1 MFENDPFADLYIEK
15 VMSKLVVICIDDEP
29 AILESLK
36 AELRRVLGDDCSI
49 ETVEGGAETIELLA
63 ELQRGECE
71 VALVLADYVLPDIKE
86 AELLE
91 QIHMRSPYTLKI
103 TLTGQTDRVA
113 LGNAIRPAKL
123 YHHIAQPW
131 NSEDLKF
138 TVVEAI
144 RNYLQDRKL
153 ESQNAK
159 LKETNQALEETV
171 KHLRQLEVEL
181 QQSEAKLN
189 VQLQTAY
196 DSEATLKQITEK
208 VRDSLDENQILQG
221 AVEAL
226 AQALKVGCCNAAL
239 FDLGQQTSTIRYEA
253 ATSIPPSQGRVSQ
266 MADFPEIYDQLL
278 QGLYF
283 QFCSLLPHPLRGQVS
298 MLVCPIS
305 DDKGVLGDLWLV
317 NQVGEGFDEREINLV
332 QHVATQCAI
341 ALRQALLFQKSQAQ
355 VAELERLSNLKD
367 DFLST
372 VSHEL
377 RSPLSNIKM
386 AIQMLELTLEKES
399 YSSTNENFDLP
410 IAKSTFNLL
419 TSNNRAR
426 YLQILKDECQR
437 EISLVNDLLDLA
449 RLDAGTESL
458 NPITIELKPWL
469 VRISQPYYERSI
481 AQQQQLEILVIE
493 ENLVLTT
500 DISYLERIVGE
511 LLNNACKYTP
521 AEGLIT
527 VEGTEDGR
535 GRVIRVTNSGVEISS
550 NERDRI
556 FDKFYRV
563 PKNDPWKHGGTGL
576 GLALVKRLTERI
588 DATIE
593 VESAN
598 NQTIFT
604 VRFA

>member
-1 MFENDPFADLYIEK
+1 MNR
-15 VMSKLVVICIDDEP
+15 LVVICIDDEP

-36 AELRRVLGDDCSI
+36 TELRQVLGDNCSI
-49 ETVEGGAETIELLA
+49 ETSEKGVEEIELLT
-63 ELQRGECE
+63 LQQSECE
-71 VALVLADYVLPDIKE
+71 MALVLADYIMLGVRGN
-86 AELLE
+86 ELLK
-91 QIHMRSPYTLKI
+91 QIQQRPLAGNSKRSPHTLKI
-103 TLTGQTDRVA
+103 ILTKQADMAA
-113 LGNAIRPAKL
+113 LGNAIHHAKL
-123 YHHIAQPW
+123 HRYIAEHW

-138 TVVEAI
+138 TVLEAI

-171 KHLRQLEVEL
+171 KHLQQLEVEL
-181 QQSEAKLN
+181 QQSEAKLS

-239 FDLGQQTSTIRYEA
+239 FDLGQQTSTIRYEF

-278 QGLYF
+278 QGWHF

-317 NQVGEGFDEREINLV
+317 NQVGEGFSERDINLV

-355 VAELERLSNLKD
+355 VAELERLGHLKD

-386 AIQMLELTLEKES
+386 AVQMLELTLEKEP
-399 YSSTNENFDLP
+399 YSSMHENLDLS
-410 IAKSTFNLL
+410 ASQSTFNAR
-419 TSNNRAR
+419 SFQNRAR

-449 RLDAGTESL
+449 RLDAGTEDL
-458 NPITIELKPWL
+458 NLITIDLKTWL
-469 VRISQPYYERSI
+469 AQISQPYYEQAI
-481 AQQQQLEILVIE
+481 AQQQQLEILVTK

-500 DISYLERIVGE
+500 DVSYLERIIGE

-521 AEGLIT
+521 AQGLIR
-527 VEGTEDGR
+527 VEVMEDRR
-535 GRVIRVTNSGVEISS
+535 GQAIRVINSGVEISS
-550 NERDRI
+550 NERERV

-576 GLALVKRLTERI
+576 GLALVKILTERI
-588 DATIE
+588 NATIE
-593 VESAN
+593 VESAD

-604 VRFA
+604 VRFT

>member
-1 MFENDPFADLYIEK
+1 MA
-15 VMSKLVVICIDDEP
+15 
-29 AILESLK
+29 
-36 AELRRVLGDDCSI
+36 
-49 ETVEGGAETIELLA
+49 
-63 ELQRGECE
+63 
-71 VALVLADYVLPDIKE
+71 
-86 AELLE
+86 
-91 QIHMRSPYTLKI
+91 
-103 TLTGQTDRVA
+103 A
-113 LGNAIRPAKL
+113 LGNAIHHAKL
-123 YHHIAQPW
+123 HRYITQNW

-138 TVVEAI
+138 IVLESI

-153 ESQNAK
+153 ESQNAQ

-171 KHLRQLEVEL
+171 KHLRQLEMEL
-181 QQSEAKLN
+181 QQSEAKLID
-189 VQLQTAY
+189 QLQTAY

-239 FDLGQQTSTIRYEA
+239 FDLEQQTSTIRYEF

-266 MADFPEIYDQLL
+266 MADFPEIYNQLL
-278 QGLYF
+278 QGMYF

-317 NQVGEGFDEREINLV
+317 NQVGEGFSERDINLV

-341 ALRQALLFQKSQAQ
+341 ALRQSLLFQQSQAQ
-355 VAELERLSNLKD
+355 VAELERLSRLKD

-386 AIQMLELTLEKES
+386 AIQMLELSLEKELNPLTLENLS
-399 YSSTNENFDLP
+399 LPTAQSTLNVR
-410 IAKSTFNLL
+410 

-449 RLDAGTESL
+449 RLDAGNETL
-458 NPITIELKPWL
+458 NPVTIDLKPWL
-469 VRISQPYYERSI
+469 TRISQPYYERTI
-481 AQQQQLEILVIE
+481 VQQQQLEILVTE

-500 DISYLERIVGE
+500 DMSYLERIVGE

-521 AEGLIT
+521 AKGLIT
-527 VEGTEDGR
+527 IEVMEEGR
-535 GRVIRVTNSGVEISS
+535 RQVLRVINSGVEISS

-576 GLALVKRLTERI
+576 GLALVKKLTERI
-588 DATIE
+588 NATIE

>member
-1 MFENDPFADLYIEK
+1 
-15 VMSKLVVICIDDEP
+15 MSKLVVICIDDEP

-36 AELRRVLGDDCSI
+36 AELRRVLGNNCSI
-49 ETVEGGAETIELLA
+49 ETLAGRAEAIELLA
-63 ELQRGECE
+63 GEQGECE
-71 VALVLADYVLPDIKE
+71 VALVLADYIVPNVKGN
-86 AELLE
+86 ELFKQIYQRPLE
-91 QIHMRSPYTLKI
+91 DNSKSSPHSLKI
-103 TLTGQTDRVA
+103 ILTEQADMAA
-113 LGNAIRPAKL
+113 LGNAIHHAKL
-123 YHHIAQPW
+123 HRYITQNW

-138 TVVEAI
+138 IVLESI

-153 ESQNAK
+153 ESQNAQ

-171 KHLRQLEVEL
+171 KHLRQLEMEL
-181 QQSEAKLN
+181 QQSEAKLID
-189 VQLQTAY
+189 QLQTAY

-239 FDLGQQTSTIRYEA
+239 FDLEQQTSTIRYEF

-266 MADFPEIYDQLL
+266 MADFPEIYNQLL
-278 QGLYF
+278 QGMYF

-317 NQVGEGFDEREINLV
+317 NQVGEGFSERDINLV

-341 ALRQALLFQKSQAQ
+341 ALRQSLLFQQSQAQ
-355 VAELERLSNLKD
+355 VAELERLSRLKD

-386 AIQMLELTLEKES
+386 AIQMLELSLEKES
-399 YSSTNENFDLP
+399 HPLTLENLSLPTSQSTLNVR
-410 IAKSTFNLL
+410 

-449 RLDAGTESL
+449 RLDAGNETL
-458 NPITIELKPWL
+458 NPVTIDLKPWL
-469 VRISQPYYERSI
+469 TRISQPYYERTI
-481 AQQQQLEILVIE
+481 VQQQQLEILVTE

-500 DISYLERIVGE
+500 DMSYLERIVGE

-521 AEGLIT
+521 AKGLIT
-527 VEGTEDGR
+527 IEVMEEGR
-535 GRVIRVTNSGVEISS
+535 RQVLRVINSGVEISS

-576 GLALVKRLTERI
+576 GLALVKKLTERI
-588 DATIE
+588 NATIE

>member
-1 MFENDPFADLYIEK
+1 
-15 VMSKLVVICIDDEP
+15 MSKLVVICINDEP

-36 AELRRVLGDDCSI
+36 AELMRVLGDNCSI
-49 ETVEGGAETIELLA
+49 ETSVGGVEAIELLA
-63 ELQRGECE
+63 LQRGECE
-71 VALVLADYVLPDIKE
+71 VALVLADYIMADVKGD
-86 AELLE
+86 ELLE
-91 QIHMRSPYTLKI
+91 QIHQRSPHTLKI
-103 TLTGQTDRVA
+103 ILTGQADMAA
-113 LGNAIRPAKL
+113 LGNAIHHAKL
-123 YHHIAQPW
+123 HRYIAQHW
-131 NSEDLKF
+131 NSEDLKL
-138 TVVEAI
+138 TVLEAI

-171 KHLRQLEVEL
+171 KHLQQLEVEL

-239 FDLGQQTSTIRYEA
+239 FDWGQQTSTIHYEA

-266 MADFPEIYDQLL
+266 MADFPEIYDQLS
-278 QGLYF
+278 QGWYF

-317 NQVGEGFDEREINLV
+317 NQVGEGFNEREINLV

-341 ALRQALLFQKSQAQ
+341 ALRQALLFQQSQAQ

-386 AIQMLELTLEKES
+386 AIQMLELTLEKEP
-399 YSSTNENFDLP
+399 YALTHENFKIP
-410 IAKSTFNLL
+410 IAQPTFNAHTL
-419 TSNNRAR
+419 NNRGR

-449 RLDAGTESL
+449 RLDAGTEAL
-458 NPITIELKPWL
+458 NPVTIDLKPWL
-469 VRISQPYYERSI
+469 ARISQPYYERAI
-481 AQQQQLEILVIE
+481 AQQQQLEVLVTE
-493 ENLVLTT
+493 ENLALTT

-521 AEGLIT
+521 AKGLIT
-527 VEGTEDGR
+527 IEVLEDGR
-535 GRVIRVTNSGVEISS
+535 GRVIRVINSGVEISS

-556 FDKFYRV
+556 FEKFYRV

-588 DATIE
+588 NATVE
-593 VESAN
+593 VESAD

-604 VRFA
+604 VRFT

>member
-1 MFENDPFADLYIEK
+1 M
-15 VMSKLVVICIDDEP
+15 ICIDDEP

-36 AELRRVLGDDCSI
+36 AELRGVLGDNCLI
-49 ETVEGGAETIELLA
+49 ETTAGSVEAVELWA
-63 ELQRGECE
+63 WQRGECE
-71 VALVLADYVLPDIKE
+71 VALVLADYIMPDVQR
-86 AELLE
+86 AELFKH
-91 QIHMRSPYTLKI
+91 IHLRPLAGNSKRSPHTLRI
-103 TLTGQTDRVA
+103 ILTEQTDIAA
-113 LGNAIRPAKL
+113 LGNAIHHTKL
-123 YHHIAQPW
+123 HRYIAQHW

-138 TVVEAI
+138 TVLESI

-159 LKETNQALEETV
+159 LKATNQALEETV
-171 KHLRQLEVEL
+171 KHLRQLEMEL

-239 FDLGQQTSTIRYEA
+239 FDLGQKTSTIRYEF

-278 QGLYF
+278 QGMYF

-317 NQVGEGFDEREINLV
+317 NQVGEGFNEREINLV

-341 ALRQALLFQKSQAQ
+341 ALRQALLFQQSQAQ
-355 VAELERLSNLKD
+355 VAELERLSRLKD

-386 AIQMLELTLEKES
+386 AIQMLELSLEKEPPS
-399 YSSTNENFDLP
+399 LNHENFNLSTSQ
-410 IAKSTFNLL
+410 STFNVR
-419 TSNNRAR
+419 TFTNRTR

-449 RLDAGTESL
+449 RLDAGTEAL
-458 NPITIELKPWL
+458 NPITIDLTPWL
-469 VRISQPYYERSI
+469 TRISQPYYERAI
-481 AQQQQLEILVIE
+481 AQQQQLEILV
-493 ENLVLTT
+493 NKKNSVLTT

-527 VEGTEDGR
+527 VEVLEEGKGQTI
-535 GRVIRVTNSGVEISS
+535 RVINSGVEISS

-588 DATIE
+588 NATIE

>member
-1 MFENDPFADLYIEK
+1 M
-15 VMSKLVVICIDDEP
+15 ICIDDEP
-29 AILESLK
+29 AILASLK
-36 AELRRVLGDDCSI
+36 AEMRRVLGDSCSI
-49 ETVEGGAETIELLA
+49 ETSAGNIEAIELLA
-63 ELQRGECE
+63 WQRGECE
-71 VALVLADYVLPDIKE
+71 VALVLADSIMPDVRGDEVLRYI
-86 AELLE
+86 
-91 QIHMRSPYTLKI
+91 QQRSPHTLRI
-103 TLTGQTDRVA
+103 ILTEQTDMAA
-113 LGNAIRPAKL
+113 LGNAIDHAKL
-123 YHHIAQPW
+123 HRYIAQHW

-138 TVVEAI
+138 TVLESI

-171 KHLRQLEVEL
+171 KHLRQLEMEL
-181 QQSEAKLN
+181 QQSEAKLSI
-189 VQLQTAY
+189 QLQTAY

-239 FDLGQQTSTIRYEA
+239 FDLGQQTSTIRYEF

-278 QGLYF
+278 QGRYF

-317 NQVGEGFDEREINLV
+317 NQVGEGFNEREINLV

-341 ALRQALLFQKSQAQ
+341 ALRQALLFQQSQAQ
-355 VAELERLSNLKD
+355 VAELERLSHLKD

-386 AIQMLELTLEKES
+386 AIQMLELTLEKEPCVLTHENFNLPA
-399 YSSTNENFDLP
+399 SSTLNGR
-410 IAKSTFNLL
+410 TFH
-419 TSNNRAR
+419 NRSR

-449 RLDAGTESL
+449 RLDAGTEAL
-458 NPITIELKPWL
+458 NPITIDLNPWL
-469 VRISQPYYERSI
+469 VRISQPYYERAI
-481 AQQQQLEILVIE
+481 AQQQQLEILVCQ
-493 ENLVLTT
+493 ENSILTT

-521 AEGLIT
+521 AHGLIT
-527 VEGTEDGR
+527 VEVLDEGR
-535 GRVIRVTNSGVEISS
+535 GQTIRVINSGVEISS

-576 GLALVKRLTERI
+576 GLALVKKLTERI
-588 DATIE
+588 NATIE

-598 NQTIFT
+598 NQTIFA

>member
-1 MFENDPFADLYIEK
+1 
-15 VMSKLVVICIDDEP
+15 
-29 AILESLK
+29 
-36 AELRRVLGDDCSI
+36 
-49 ETVEGGAETIELLA
+49 
-63 ELQRGECE
+63 LQR
-71 VALVLADYVLPDIKE
+71 
-86 AELLE
+86 
-91 QIHMRSPYTLKI
+91 
-103 TLTGQTDRVA
+103 
-113 LGNAIRPAKL
+113 
-123 YHHIAQPW
+123 
-131 NSEDLKF
+131 
-138 TVVEAI
+138 
-144 RNYLQDRKL
+144 
-153 ESQNAK
+153 
-159 LKETNQALEETV
+159 
-171 KHLRQLEVEL
+171 
-181 QQSEAKLN
+181 SEAKLS

-196 DSEATLKQITEK
+196 ESESTLKQITEK

-239 FDLGQQTSTIRYEA
+239 FDLEQKTSTIRYEA

-278 QGLYF
+278 QGWCF
-283 QFCSLLPHPLRGQVS
+283 QFCSLLAHPLRGQVS

-317 NQVGEGFDEREINLV
+317 HQVGEGFDDREINLV

-341 ALRQALLFQKSQAQ
+341 ALRQSLLFQQSQAQ
-355 VAELERLSNLKD
+355 VAELERLSYLKD

-386 AIQMLELTLEKES
+386 AIQMLELTLEKEPDS
-399 YSSTNENFDLP
+399 LTHENFKLP
-410 IAKSTFNLL
+410 ISKSTFSAL
-419 TSNNRAR
+419 TFSNRAR
-426 YLQILKDECQR
+426 YLQILKDECKR

-449 RLDAGTESL
+449 RLDAGTEAL
-458 NPITIELKPWL
+458 NPVTIDLKPWL
-469 VRISQPYYERSI
+469 AQILQPYYERAI
-481 AQQQQLEILVIE
+481 AQQQQLKFLVPE

-500 DISYLERIVGE
+500 DVSYLERIVGE

-527 VEGTEDGR
+527 VEAIKDGKGR
-535 GRVIRVTNSGVEISS
+535 AIRVINSGVEIAL

-576 GLALVKRLTERI
+576 GLALVKKLTERI
-588 DATIE
+588 NATVE

-604 VRFA
+604 VKFACSKAETRN

>member
-1 MFENDPFADLYIEK
+1 VEK
-15 VMSKLVVICIDDEP
+15 KMSKLVVICINDEP

-36 AELRRVLGDDCSI
+36 AELKRALGDNCSI
-49 ETVEGGAETIELLA
+49 ETLVSGLEAIELLA
-63 ELQRGECE
+63 LQQGECE
-71 VALVLADYVLPDIKE
+71 VALVLADYIMPDVKGG
-86 AELLE
+86 ELLE
-91 QIHMRSPYTLKI
+91 QIYRRSPHTLKI
-103 TLTGQTDRVA
+103 ILTDEADIAA
-113 LGNAIRPAKL
+113 LGNAIHRSKL
-123 YHHIAQPW
+123 HRYIAQHW

-138 TVVEAI
+138 TVLEAI

-181 QQSEAKLN
+181 QKSEAKLN
-189 VQLQTAY
+189 IQLQTAY

-239 FDLGQQTSTIRYEA
+239 FDWGQQTSTIHYEA

-266 MADFPEIYDQLL
+266 MADFPEIYDQLS
-278 QGLYF
+278 QGWYF

-317 NQVGEGFDEREINLV
+317 NQVGEGFNEREINLV

-341 ALRQALLFQKSQAQ
+341 ALRQALLFQQSQAQ

-386 AIQMLELTLEKES
+386 AIQMLELTLEKEPHAL
-399 YSSTNENFDLP
+399 THENFNLP
-410 IAKSTFNLL
+410 ISQSTLNGRTFN
-419 TSNNRAR
+419 NRGR

-449 RLDAGTESL
+449 RLDAATEAL
-458 NPITIELKPWL
+458 NPITIDLNPWL
-469 VRISQPYYERSI
+469 TRISQPYYERAI
-481 AQQQQLEILVIE
+481 AQQQQLKILVTE

-500 DISYLERIVGE
+500 DVSYLERIVGE

-527 VEGTEDGR
+527 IEGMKDSR
-535 GRVIRVTNSGVEISS
+535 GGVIRIVNSGVEISS

-556 FDKFYRV
+556 FEKFYRV

-588 DATIE
+588 NATVE
-593 VESAN
+593 VESAD
-598 NQTIFT
+598 NQTIFSI
-604 VRFA
+604 RFA

>member
-1 MFENDPFADLYIEK
+1 MN
-15 VMSKLVVICIDDEP
+15 KLVVICINDEP

-36 AELRRVLGDDCSI
+36 AELRRVLGDNCSI
-49 ETVEGGAETIELLA
+49 ETSVGGVEATELLA
-63 ELQRGECE
+63 LQRGECE
-71 VALVLADYVLPDIKE
+71 VALVLTDCIMPDVNGN
-86 AELLE
+86 ELLK
-91 QIHMRSPYTLKI
+91 QIHQRSPHTLKLM
-103 TLTGQTDRVA
+103 LTGQADMAA
-113 LGNAIRPAKL
+113 LGNAIHHAKL
-123 YHHIAQPW
+123 HRYIAQHW

-138 TVVEAI
+138 TVLEAI

-171 KHLRQLEVEL
+171 KHLQQLEVEL
-181 QQSEAKLN
+181 QQSEAKLSI
-189 VQLQTAY
+189 QLQTAY

-239 FDLGQQTSTIRYEA
+239 FDWGQQTSTIHYEA
-253 ATSIPPSQGRVSQ
+253 ATTIPPSQGRVSQ

-278 QGLYF
+278 QGWYF

-305 DDKGVLGDLWLV
+305 DDKGVLGDLCLV

-341 ALRQALLFQKSQAQ
+341 ALRQALLFQQSQAQ

-386 AIQMLELTLEKES
+386 AIQMLELTLEKEP
-399 YSSTNENFDLP
+399 YSLTHENFNLP
-410 IAKSTFNLL
+410 TSQSTFNAR
-419 TSNNRAR
+419 TFNNRAR

-449 RLDAGTESL
+449 RLDAGTEAL
-458 NPITIELKPWL
+458 NPITIDLKPWL
-469 VRISQPYYERSI
+469 SQISQPYYERAIS
-481 AQQQQLEILVIE
+481 QQQQLEILVLE

-527 VEGTEDGR
+527 VEVIKDGK
-535 GRVIRVTNSGVEISS
+535 GQVIRVINSGVEISS
-550 NERDRI
+550 NECDRI

-576 GLALVKRLTERI
+576 GLALVKRLTARI
-588 DATIE
+588 NATIE

>member
-1 MFENDPFADLYIEK
+1 
-15 VMSKLVVICIDDEP
+15 MSKLVVICINDEL

-36 AELRRVLGDDCSI
+36 AELRRVLGDNCSV
-49 ETVEGGAETIELLA
+49 ETSVGGVEAIELLA
-63 ELQRGECE
+63 LQRGECE
-71 VALVLADYVLPDIKE
+71 VALVLADYIMPDVKGD
-86 AELLE
+86 ELLK
-91 QIHMRSPYTLKI
+91 QIYQRSPHTLKI
-103 TLTGQTDRVA
+103 ILTGQADMAA
-113 LGNAIRPAKL
+113 LGNAIHQANLHR
-123 YHHIAQPW
+123 YIAQHW

-138 TVVEAI
+138 TVLEAI

-239 FDLGQQTSTIRYEA
+239 FDWGQQTSTIRYEA

-278 QGLYF
+278 QGWYF
-283 QFCSLLPHPLRGQVS
+283 QFCSLLPHPSRGQVS

-317 NQVGEGFDEREINLV
+317 NQVGEGFNEREINLV

-386 AIQMLELTLEKES
+386 AIQMLELTLEKEP
-399 YSSTNENFDLP
+399 YSLTHEN
-410 IAKSTFNLL
+410 FNLL
-419 TSNNRAR
+419 TSQPTFNRLTFNNRGR

-437 EISLVNDLLDLA
+437 EISLVNNLLDLA
-449 RLDAGTESL
+449 RLDAGTEAL
-458 NPITIELKPWL
+458 NPIKIDLKPWL
-469 VRISQPYYERSI
+469 ARISQPYYERAI
-481 AQQQQLEILVIE
+481 AQQQQLKILATE
-493 ENLVLTT
+493 ENLILTT

-521 AEGLIT
+521 AGGLIT
-527 VEGTEDGR
+527 IDVMEDGR
-535 GRVIRVTNSGVEISS
+535 GRVIRVINSGVEISS

-556 FDKFYRV
+556 FEKFYRV

-588 DATIE
+588 NATVE

>member
-1 MFENDPFADLYIEK
+1 
-15 VMSKLVVICIDDEP
+15 MSKLVVICIDDEP

-36 AELRRVLGDDCSI
+36 AELRRVLGNNCSI
-49 ETVEGGAETIELLA
+49 ETSAGRAEAIELLA
-63 ELQRGECE
+63 GDQGEYE
-71 VALVLADYVLPDIKE
+71 VALVLADYIVPDVKGN
-86 AELLE
+86 ELFK
-91 QIHMRSPYTLKI
+91 QICQRPLADNSKSSPHSLKI
-103 TLTGQTDRVA
+103 ILTEQADMAA
-113 LGNAIRPAKL
+113 LGNAIHHAKL
-123 YHHIAQPW
+123 HRYITQNW

-138 TVVEAI
+138 IVLESI

-153 ESQNAK
+153 ESQNAQ

-171 KHLRQLEVEL
+171 KHLRQLEMEL
-181 QQSEAKLN
+181 QQSEAKLSD
-189 VQLQTAY
+189 QLQTAY

-239 FDLGQQTSTIRYEA
+239 FDLGQQTSTIRYEF

-278 QGLYF
+278 QGMYF

-317 NQVGEGFDEREINLV
+317 NQVGEGFSERDINLV

-341 ALRQALLFQKSQAQ
+341 ALRQSLLFQQSQAQ
-355 VAELERLSNLKD
+355 VAELERLSRLKD

-386 AIQMLELTLEKES
+386 AIQMLELSLEKELNPLTLENLS
-399 YSSTNENFDLP
+399 LPTSQSTLNVR
-410 IAKSTFNLL
+410 

-449 RLDAGTESL
+449 RLDAGNETL
-458 NPITIELKPWL
+458 NPVTIDLKPWL
-469 VRISQPYYERSI
+469 TRISQPYYERTI
-481 AQQQQLEILVIE
+481 VQQQQLEILVTE

-500 DISYLERIVGE
+500 DMSYLERIVGE

-521 AEGLIT
+521 AKGLIT
-527 VEGTEDGR
+527 IEVMEEGR
-535 GRVIRVTNSGVEISS
+535 RQVLRVINSGVEISS

-576 GLALVKRLTERI
+576 GLALVKKLTERI
-588 DATIE
+588 NATIE